1 MALDFLQR
9 KCLNWHTV
17 SRLRNPELY
26 HSKYLVYI
34 KLQRSGVPSPK
45 EKGAFH
51 SGDMCLA
58 EVSRL
63 GADMGRVQQ
72 PQALSR
78 EVGVTYTTAA
88 AHRNGLLFGL

>member
-1 MALDFLQR
+1 M
-9 KCLNWHTV
+9 
-17 SRLRNPELY
+17 S
-26 HSKYLVYI
+26 
-34 KLQRSGVPSPK
+34 SPK

-51 SGDMCLA
+51 SGDMCLS

-78 EVGVTYTTAA
+78 EVGITYTTAA
-88 AHRNGLLFGL
+88 AYRNGLLFGP